1 FNVRGEPIVCRPI
14 EAYKCL
20 MRTNMDYLV
29 MGSFLISKTEQK
41 ALEHDTDWMKE
52 FELD

>member
-1 FNVRGEPIVCRPI
+1 VCRPE

-20 MRTNMDYLV
+20 MRTHMDYLV
-29 MGSFLISKTEQK
+29 MGSFVVAKTDQKPLEQ
-41 ALEHDTDWMKE
+41 DTNWMKE